1 MKDNYDDIINLPH
14 FVSKDRKHM
23 SNHDRA
29 AQFAPFAALTG
40 YDDSIKEAARIVDE
54 KIELGEQEIQELDYR
69 FHIIET
75 NIKDKPKVNITYFVK
90 DKNKNGGTYFTKE
103 ITIRKIDMIDRIII
117 TIDKEKYNLDD
128 IYSIE
133 GEIFEKDNF
142 Y

>member
-75 NIKDKPKVNITYFVK
+75 NIKDKPQVIITYFIQ
-90 DKNKNGGTYFTKE
+90 DKNKKGGTYYTKE
-103 ITIRKIDMIDRIII
+103 ITIKKIDMIDRIII
-117 TIDKEKYNLDD
+117 TIDKEKLNLDD
-128 IYSIE
+128 IYTVE
-133 GEIFEKDNF
+133 GKIFEQN